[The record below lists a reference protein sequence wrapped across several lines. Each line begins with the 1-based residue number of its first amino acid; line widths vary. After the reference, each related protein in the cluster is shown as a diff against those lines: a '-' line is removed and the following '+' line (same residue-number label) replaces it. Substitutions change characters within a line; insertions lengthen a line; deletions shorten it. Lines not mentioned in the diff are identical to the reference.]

1 MEQFPGKAKQSVVLS
16 TSNPHAGAYESD
28 GSRFVEYLNAVRA
41 MSHALA
47 GKLQSEDVLSA
58 SLGEVAKIIG
68 AEGAS
73 ILLLDSETQQ
83 MSFYVAQ
90 GVGSQAIKRISLPP
104 GAGICGHVART
115 KEPLI
120 VNDCQND
127 DRLFRG
133 ADQASGLQTRNLLCV
148 PIQNHERLWGV
159 LELINKHEGG
169 FDEHDLLLADVVAS
183 QIVLGLA
190 NTDLHAKIVRS
201 ERMSAI
207 GKTVSGLAHCIKNV
221 LNGIRS
227 GSAVVNRALSKKN
240 IDDVQ
245 KGWDVVHR
253 NNDMLSTLVLDMLSL
268 ARDAKVH
275 YFPTDINDLT
285 DQICQLMFD
294 RAGERGISITCT
306 QAPHLAEIKT
316 DPTHF
321 YRCLLNLITN
331 AVDACQEGG
340 AVHVRIYRGVDK
352 PRCTI
357 SVSDN
362 GEGIPPECRAKLF
375 QEFFTTKGGQG
386 TGLGLP
392 VTRKLIN
399 ELGGRIA
406 YHTVMGFGTRFVLSL
421 PISNETSTKEGD

>member
-1 MEQFPGKAKQSVVLS
+1 MEQFPGKVKRGVVLP
-16 TSNPHAGAYESD
+16 TSSPHGGAYESD
-28 GSRFVEYLNAVRA
+28 RSRLVEHLNAVRS

-47 GKLQSEDVLSA
+47 GKLQNEEVLSA

-73 ILLLDSETQQ
+73 ILLLDPETRR
-83 MSFYVAQ
+83 MSFYIAQ
-90 GVGSQAIKRISLPP
+90 GTGAHAIKRVSLPP
-104 GAGICGHVART
+104 GAGICGYVART
-115 KEPLI
+115 GEPLI

-127 DRLFRG
+127 PRLYRG
-133 ADQASGLQTRNLLCV
+133 ADQTTGMKTENLLCV
-148 PIQNHERLWGV
+148 PIRNHERLWGV
-159 LELINKHEGG
+159 LELINKHDGG
-169 FDEHDLLLADVVAS
+169 FNSHDLLLAETVAS
-183 QIVLGLA
+183 QIVLGLVNA
-190 NTDLHAKIVRS
+190 DLHTKIVQS

-227 GSAVVNRALSKKN
+227 GSAVVNRALDKKN
-240 IDDVQ
+240 MDDVQ
-245 KGWDVVHR
+245 KGWEVVHR

-268 ARDAKVH
+268 ARDSQVH

-285 DQICQLMFD
+285 DQICRLMSD
-294 RAGERGISITCT
+294 RAAERGIGITCT
-306 QAPHLAEIKT
+306 PDLNLVDVKT
-316 DPTHF
+316 DPTHL
-321 YRCLLNLITN
+321 YRCLLNLVTN
-331 AVDACQEGG
+331 AVDACREGG
-340 AVHVRIYRGVDK
+340 AVHVRVYRGVNK

-375 QEFFTTKGGQG
+375 QEFFTTKGGRG

-399 ELGGRIA
+399 ELGGCIS

-421 PISNETSTKEGD
+421 PISNETTTKEGD